1 MKRGL
6 VAGFRALLVA
16 ICVLLLATV
25 AGYQI
30 KSATNVAMFMLFVAG
45 VWILIE
51 RVLMTVVAHN
61 RAKPKH

>member
-6 VAGFRALLVA
+6 IAGLRALLVA

-45 VWILIE
+45 LWILIE
-51 RVLMTVVAHN
+51 RVLMTAVSRN
-61 RAKPKH
+61 KAKPRS